1 MGLFSYV
8 VARDYGFAPNPFG
21 GTCTLATCKPEIR
34 KRAGVGDWV
43 VGIASTGDAGA
54 ARKLVYAMCVDEV
67 LTYDEYWSRV
77 DCQGKKPS
85 QCGSM
90 KQLFGDNIYHHNRNG
105 AWMQAD
111 SHHSLKDGTP
121 NQRNIDNDTQSDGVL
136 LSRRF
141 AYWGSNAISIPAHLL
156 DRDGESLLIVRGYR
170 RHFSDEFIAAFVSWF
185 DGLQMQGYLGAPFRW
200 KASTE
205 KWARSR

>member
-21 GTCTLATCKPEIR
+21 GICTLATCKPEIR
-34 KRAGVGDWV
+34 KRAAVGDWV
-43 VGIASTGDAGA
+43 VGIASTGDSGA

-67 LTYDEYWSRV
+67 LTYDAYWSRV

-85 QCGSM
+85 QWGSM
-90 KQLFGDNIYHHNRNG
+90 KQIFGDNIYHRNRNG
-105 AWMQAD
+105 AWMQAN

-156 DRDGESLLIVRGYR
+156 DRDGESILIVRGYR

-185 DGLQMQGYLGAPFRW
+185 EGLQMQGYLGAPFRW
-200 KASTE
+200 KSSTE
-205 KWARSR
+205 KWAISR